1 MPVLIRLFAAGRKDI
16 RAARSREAT
25 RPPRSLAEA
34 FRENAPARVRRGQL
48 QALRPQPPTAI
59 TARRTSR
66 FTPQPDQLSP
76 QSQSLSRSYGSVLPT
91 SLTYIFLTTRGCS
104 PWRPAADI
112 GYGLA
117 RKSHSLTRIFKGRP
131 KRSGHRKSRGALRK
145 LHPYLRANRFQG
157 LASLQRKDNS
167 PQGFGRRLRARL
179 RYRSRRRNVSLRV

>member
-1 MPVLIRLFAAGRKDI
+1 MQLRLS
-16 RAARSREAT
+16 ARHG
-25 RPPRSLAEA
+25 
-34 FRENAPARVRRGQL
+34 RVRRS
-48 QALRPQPPTAI
+48 QPHEAQPTTQSRHAHI
-59 TARRTSR
+59 SLHTTAR
-66 FTPQPDQLSP
+66 PA
-76 QSQSLSRSYGSVLPT
+76 QSSEPILVPKLTDLVLPT

-131 KRSGHRKSRGALRK
+131 ERSGHRKSRGALRK

-167 PQGFGRRLRARL
+167 SQGSGRRLRARL

>member
-1 MPVLIRLFAAGRKDI
+1 MPVLIRPFAAGRKDI
-16 RAARSREAT
+16 CRQRACT
-25 RPPRSLAEA
+25 RLPQSLAEPL
-34 FRENAPARVRRGQL
+34 RGNAPAQVRSERPK
-48 QALRPQPPTAI
+48 ALEAVS
-59 TARRTSR
+59 ARRTSR
-66 FTPQPDQLSP
+66 FRPQPDQLGP
-76 QSQSLSRSYGSVLPT
+76 QSQSLSQSYGSVLPT
-91 SLTYIFLTTRGCS
+91 SLTYIFLSTRGCS

-131 KRSGHRKSRGALRK
+131 KHSGHRKSRGALRK

-179 RYRSRRRNVSLRV
+179 RYRS